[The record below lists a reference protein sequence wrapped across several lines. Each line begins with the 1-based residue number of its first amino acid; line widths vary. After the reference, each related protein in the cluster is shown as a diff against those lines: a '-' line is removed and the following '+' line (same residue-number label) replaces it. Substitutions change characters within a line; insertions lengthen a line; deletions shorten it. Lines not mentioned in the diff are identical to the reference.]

1 MMEHVDEMMT
11 KAVGY
16 AVNNAT
22 INLVIHLVKRP
33 VDIGVNKNSRS
44 EAKDTTYVDENLL
57 PCLTTFSTAS
67 KKSLSVA
74 TFLLALIANI
84 PASVATL
91 LNSAPVVF
99 GHNLAIKSNRMS
111 RSTLMLLA

>member
-1 MMEHVDEMMT
+1 MELSVSIVCHRR
-11 KAVGY
+11 G
-16 AVNNAT
+16 
-22 INLVIHLVKRP
+22 
-33 VDIGVNKNSRS
+33 
-44 EAKDTTYVDENLL
+44 TTYVLENFV
-57 PCLTTFSTAS
+57 PCRTTFSTAS

-74 TFLLALIANI
+74 TFLRALIANM